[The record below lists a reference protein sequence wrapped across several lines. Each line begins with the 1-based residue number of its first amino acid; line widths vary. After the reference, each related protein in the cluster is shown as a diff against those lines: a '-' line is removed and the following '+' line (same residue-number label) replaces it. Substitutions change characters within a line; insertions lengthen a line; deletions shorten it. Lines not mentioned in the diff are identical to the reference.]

1 MTVTLKIK
9 SGRYYALVCYK
20 EGVEHKQ
27 KWIALHLPA
36 KNNKRK
42 AEAMLEDIKRQYEEA
57 YSTPGGDTLFTTY
70 IKKWLEQKRNT
81 IEMSTWEGY
90 KIYAERHI
98 IPYFEPMKISLRDLK
113 PKHIRDYY
121 EYKYTT
127 GRLDG
132 KDGGLSI
139 PSIKKHGIVIKEVLN
154 DAVFA
159 DLITR
164 NPAAGVKLPAKDVKE
179 RREVFLTAAQAN
191 KMLSAFRG
199 HRLEGLVYTTLYYG
213 LRRSEVLGLRWS
225 AIDFDK
231 GTLTINHTVVKNL
244 TVVRKDS
251 TKTQSSYHTYK
262 LIDDVRRVLLEQLER
277 QRNYRKMFGDQYVES
292 DYVFTWEDGR
302 LFKPDYITRA
312 FQSVVNA
319 NDSLPKMRFHD
330 LRHSTASVLYDLGWD
345 LKDTQSWL
353 RHSSIEMTAD
363 TYTHISEERKS
374 AMADQLNTTFRLG
387 GDRSDET

>member
-20 EGVEHKQ
+20 EGTEHKQ

-42 AEAMLEDIKRQYEEA
+42 AEAMLDEIKKQYEEA

-70 IKKWLEQKRNT
+70 IKKWLEQKRQT
-81 IEMSTWEGY
+81 IELSTWEGY

-154 DAVFA
+154 EAVFSE
-159 DLITR
+159 LITR
-164 NPAAGVKLPAKDVKE
+164 NPADGVKLPAKDIKE

-191 KMLSAFRG
+191 EMLRAFQG
-199 HRLEGLVYTTLYYG
+199 HRLEGLVYITLYYG

-225 AIDFDK
+225 AIDFEK

-244 TVVRKDS
+244 TVERKDS

-262 LIDDVRRVLLEQLER
+262 LIDDVRRVLLEQLAR
-277 QRNYRKMFGDQYVES
+277 QRSYRKIFGDQYVES

-312 FQSVVNA
+312 FQKVIEA
-319 NDSLPKMRFHD
+319 NDGLPKMRFHD
-330 LRHSTASVLYDLGWD
+330 LRHSTASVLYDMGWD

-363 TYTHISEERKS
+363 TYTHISEDRKV
-374 AMADQLNTTFRLG
+374 AMADKLNSTFKFG
-387 GDRSDET
+387 GS